1 MSKAHRT
8 YFNGLAAGW
17 NARMGR
23 AEALRPQLEQFGIAP
38 GDQVLDL
45 GAGTG
50 QSSQM
55 IREMV
60 APGGKVFAM
69 DLAEDMLKTGRT
81 AHRSKAIHWICSDGS
96 ACALT
101 QNTVDKIL
109 CFSVFP
115 HFKDHESLFR
125 EFLRI
130 LKPGGRLL
138 ILHHADHIS
147 LNAFH
152 KGLDAPVNRDTL
164 PAAHVL
170 TARLI
175 QAGFESC
182 AVEENEA
189 LYWVEVQRP
198 SL

>member
-1 MSKAHRT
+1 MSTEHRA
-8 YFNGLAAGW
+8 YFNKLAAGW

-38 GDQVLDL
+38 GDHVLDL

-50 QSSQM
+50 QSSQI

-81 AHRSKAIHWICSDGS
+81 NHRSRAIHWICCDGS
-96 ACALT
+96 ECALSR
-101 QNTVDKIL
+101 QTVDKIL

-115 HFKDHESLFR
+115 HLKNHENLFR

-152 KGLDAPVNRDTL
+152 RGLNAPVNRDTL

-170 TARLI
+170 AARLI
-175 QAGFESC
+175 QAGFECC
-182 AVEENEA
+182 AVEENDT

-198 SL
+198 SQ